1 MDQKSGK
8 MNYDT
13 YMKTIEGLPSIV
25 FQKDQGRKIIIS
37 QITEFIIKIGI
48 FSSGTVYWRNLLGY
62 TIEEII
68 DSKFEFMKHTQQ
80 NKTNKTNKIECLFL
94 VYIYMHTKSINFA
107 IKK

>member
-13 YMKTIEGLPSIV
+13 YMKTIEGLSSIV

-68 DSKFEFMKHTQQ
+68 DSKFEFMKIMK
-80 NKTNKTNKIECLFL
+80 NKKNKKNKKVCFFC
-94 VYIYMHTKSINFA
+94 VFIYTHTKSVNFA
-107 IKK
+107 LTK

>member
-1 MDQKSGK
+1 MDQTSGK
-8 MNYDT
+8 MNYDK
-13 YMKTIEGLPSIV
+13 YMKTIEGHPKIV

-68 DSKFEFMKHTQQ
+68 DSKFEFMKIMKNKK
-80 NKTNKTNKIECLFL
+80 NKTNKNVCLFL
-94 VYIYMHTKSINFA
+94 VYIYTHTKSINFA
-107 IKK
+107 ITK